1 MSITPLALKAY
12 NLAAQKPIQNDALAG
27 HEDIKPFS
35 ATLKESLNSVNRLRK
50 ESVSMTE
57 AFASG
62 ENQNVHELMIALQ
75 KSSLAMNDVRCPQ
88 QADGGI
94 QGSHAHAVLERTS
107 KDR

>member
-12 NLAAQKPIQNDALAG
+12 NLAAQKPIQNDSLAG

-57 AFASG
+57 AFDSG

-75 KSSLAMNDVRCPQ
+75 KSSLAMSMTTAVR
-88 QADGGI
+88 
-94 QGSHAHAVLERTS
+94 SKLLEAY
-107 KDR
+107 KEVIKMPF

>member
-75 KSSLAMNDVRCPQ
+75 KSSLAMSMTTAVR
-88 QADGGI
+88 
-94 QGSHAHAVLERTS
+94 SKLLEAY
-107 KDR
+107 KEVIKMPF